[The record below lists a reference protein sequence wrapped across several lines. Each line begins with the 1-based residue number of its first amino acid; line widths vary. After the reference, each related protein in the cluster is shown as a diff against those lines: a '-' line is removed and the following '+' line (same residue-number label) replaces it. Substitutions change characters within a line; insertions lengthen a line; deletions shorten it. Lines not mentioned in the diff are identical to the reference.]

1 MAFFFPYMSPV
12 PQQQQQVVRRYFDGD
27 PLTVQPVGPSP
38 AIVHVDNL
46 KKLTPLWYRRA
57 ARTAVARS

>member
-1 MAFFFPYMSPV
+1 MSHMRYSRRMRCV
-12 PQQQQQVVRRYFDGD
+12 RTQVVRRYFDGD

-46 KKLTPLWYRRA
+46 KKLTPLWYRC
-57 ARTAVARS
+57 ARVTHQT